1 MPQCVLIQ
9 ISAARRT
16 SKGHKGLLDV
26 FLYNFLLEM
35 ATTKYQPLQRDHGSI
50 DAALES
56 GYSVL
61 CHFFSTEG
69 GV

>member
-1 MPQCVLIQ
+1 
-9 ISAARRT
+9 
-16 SKGHKGLLDV
+16 
-26 FLYNFLLEM
+26 M

-50 DAALES
+50 DAALERS